1 MWTIVTNAFDE
12 LATIA
17 AEDRTPV
24 LVVIF
29 PLLIQLDEYP
39 YLEVH
44 EQVARAARARGFDVL
59 DLHPVLREWDAGE
72 LRLTPEDLWHPNA
85 AAHGV
90 VAAAIHDHLS
100 SRRMLPDA
108 P

>member
-1 MWTIVTNAFDE
+1 MVTNAFDE
-12 LATIA
+12 LATIT

-39 YLEVH
+39 YREVH

-59 DLHPVLREWDAGE
+59 DLQPALREWDAE
-72 LRLTPEDLWHPNA
+72 DLRLTPEDSSHPNA
-85 AAHGV
+85 AAYGI

-100 SRRMLPDA
+100 SRRMLPGA